1 MDRVDVDGLWI
12 AYERVG
18 EGPPLV
24 LLHGFV
30 GDARSTWRRQL
41 EALADEFTVVAWD
54 APGAGRS
61 DDPPEGFGMA
71 GYADAMAGFLDRL
84 GLHRPHLA
92 GVSFGGALALALLGR
107 HPQLPATLILANAY
121 AGWVGS
127 LPAEVARRRL
137 EVSLA
142 LAESGGEELAAAL
155 VPTMFAPGTPRES
168 VEEFAAAVRAFH
180 PDGFRAMA
188 RASATD
194 LREILP
200 RVRVPTLVVH
210 GERDT
215 RAPRAVAD
223 HLHASIAGS
232 TLTVLPGAGHLA
244 QIEAPV
250 AFNRAVRTFLR
261 STGPAQRGG
270 ASGSGT
276 ASTAGSTPVS
286 SPG

>member
-1 MDRVDVDGLWI
+1 MHRVDVDGLAI

-71 GYADAMAGFLDRL
+71 GYADALAGLLDRL
-84 GLHRPHLA
+84 GLHRPHVA

-107 HPQLPATLILANAY
+107 HPATPATLVLVNAY

-137 EVSLA
+137 EDSLA
-142 LAESGGEELAAAL
+142 LADSGGEELAAAL
-155 VPTMFAPGTPRES
+155 VPTMFAPGTPRAA

-194 LREILP
+194 LREVLP
-200 RVRVPTLVVH
+200 RVRVPTLVVN

-232 TLTVLPGAGHLA
+232 TLTVLPGAGHLC

-261 STGPAQRGG
+261 SVGQRGG
-270 ASGSGT
+270 TSGSGT

>member
-1 MDRVDVDGLWI
+1 MDSVDVDGLSI

-24 LLHGFV
+24 LVHGFV

-41 EALADEFTVVAWD
+41 EALADEYTVVAWD

-71 GYADAMAGFLDRL
+71 GYADALAGFLDRL
-84 GLHRPHLA
+84 GLHRPHVA
-92 GVSFGGALALALLGR
+92 GLSFGGALTLALYGR
-107 HPQLPATLILANAY
+107 HPELPASLVLANAY

-127 LPAEVARRRL
+127 LPAAVARQRL
-137 EVSLA
+137 EDSLA
-142 LAESGGEELAAAL
+142 LAELDGEEVAAAL
-155 VPTMFAPGTPRES
+155 LPTMFSPGTPRAA
-168 VEEFAAAVRAFH
+168 VRQFAAAIRAFH

-200 RVRVPTLVVH
+200 RVAVPTLVVH

-223 HLHASIAGS
+223 HLHATIPGS
-232 TLTVLPGAGHLA
+232 TLTVLPGAGHVC

-261 STGPAQRGG
+261 AHGSAQRGG
-270 ASGSGT
+270 TSGSGT
-276 ASTAGSTPVS
+276 ASTAGSTPAS

>member
-1 MDRVDVDGLWI
+1 MDRVDVDGLSI

-18 EGPPLV
+18 EGPALV

-71 GYADAMAGFLDRL
+71 GYADTLAGFLDRL
-84 GLHRPHLA
+84 GLHRPHVA

-107 HPQLPATLILANAY
+107 HPDLPATLVLTSAY

-137 EVSLA
+137 EDSLA
-142 LAESGGEELAAAL
+142 LAESGGEELEAAL
-155 VPTMFAPGTPRES
+155 MPTMFAPGTPRAV
-168 VEEFAAAVRAFH
+168 VEEFAAAVRASH
-180 PDGFRAMA
+180 PDGFRSMA

-194 LREILP
+194 LREVLP
-200 RVRVPTLVVH
+200 RVHVPTLVVH
-210 GERDT
+210 GDRDT
-215 RAPRAVAD
+215 RAPRTVAD
-223 HLHASIAGS
+223 HLHAAIAGS
-232 TLTVLPGAGHLA
+232 TLTVLPGAGHLC
-244 QIEAPV
+244 QLEAPV
-250 AFNRAVRTFLR
+250 AYNRAVRTFLR
-261 STGPAQRGG
+261 SAGPAQSGG
-270 ASGSGT
+270 ASGT

>member
-1 MDRVDVDGLWI
+1 
-12 AYERVG
+12 
-18 EGPPLV
+18 
-24 LLHGFV
+24 
-30 GDARSTWRRQL
+30 
-41 EALADEFTVVAWD
+41 VVAWD

-71 GYADAMAGFLDRL
+71 GYADALAGFLDRL
-84 GLHRPHLA
+84 GLHRPHVVGL
-92 GVSFGGALALALLGR
+92 SFGGALALAMYGR
-107 HPQLPATLILANAY
+107 HPGMPATLVLASAY

-137 EVSLA
+137 EDSLA
-142 LAESGGEELAAAL
+142 LAELDGDEVAAAL
-155 VPTMFAPGTPRES
+155 LPTMFAPGTPRAA
-168 VEEFAAAVRAFH
+168 VEEFAAVVRTFH

-200 RVRVPTLVVH
+200 RVTVPTLVVH
-210 GERDT
+210 GNRDT

-223 HLHASIAGS
+223 HLHAAIAGS
-232 TLTVLPGAGHLA
+232 TLTVLPGAGHLC
-244 QIEAPV
+244 QLEAPV

-261 STGPAQRGG
+261 SAGSAQRGG
-270 ASGSGT
+270 APPGSGT
-276 ASTAGSTPVS
+276 AATAGSTPVS